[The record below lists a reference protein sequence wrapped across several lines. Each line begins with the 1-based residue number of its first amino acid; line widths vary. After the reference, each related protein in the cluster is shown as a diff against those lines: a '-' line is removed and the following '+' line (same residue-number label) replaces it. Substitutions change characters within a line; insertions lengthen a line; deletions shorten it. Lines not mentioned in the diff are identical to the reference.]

1 MKEIYEEIKINNEDI
16 NLIIKQTIKLMYLVI
31 EDNKRIQKEL
41 IALADNSLNLP
52 ANI

>member
-31 EDNKRIQKEL
+31 EDNKRIQTEL
-41 IALADNSLNLP
+41 ITLADNSINFP